1 MPSDDTRAV
10 TGTNARPSS
19 TQRKGDCTSFM
30 SNWPNAAV
38 PTYASACSGT
48 VRYSSACSCYGIT
61 ATSKS
66 ITTPTSTGLTITS
79 VNSPTSQ
86 SSSTYSTASPTITST
101 SSHSSSSTLS
111 SSTTT
116 TTTTCP
122 HPSCLSDAQATAAV
136 NSFMYLLANPAASN
150 FISKANDLLCDKFND
165 TSDSINSLAGI
176 PVREI
181 ATDVARSLCISVRM
195 RLADYFHGSSSEP
208 PHSTTRQVS
217 SHLEVL

>member
-10 TGTNARPSS
+10 TGTNTRPSS

-66 ITTPTSTGLTITS
+66 ITTPTSTGSNSPLTTLTITS
-79 VNSPTSQ
+79 VNSPTSSQ
-86 SSSTYSTASPTITST
+86 SSSTYSTASPTVTST

-116 TTTTCP
+116 TTTACP

-176 PVREI
+176 PVRE
-181 ATDVARSLCISVRM
+181 VCNRCGEKPLYQRSNAPC
-195 RLADYFHGSSSEP
+195 
-208 PHSTTRQVS
+208 
-217 SHLEVL
+217 